1 MMKQLVMS
9 VVVAFAFGVRG
20 AEKND
25 WETPE
30 VNSINRLPPRTYA
43 MPLAAEKDAL
53 TDALEPETP
62 YAVSLNGACK
72 GRGAVF
78 P

>member
-30 VNSINRLPPRTYA
+30 VNSINRLPPRTVRLGC
-43 MPLAAEKDAL
+43 PSDG
-53 TDALEPETP
+53 TIR
-62 YAVSLNGACK
+62 NGVFRNLK
-72 GRGAVF
+72 MRGI
-78 P
+78 